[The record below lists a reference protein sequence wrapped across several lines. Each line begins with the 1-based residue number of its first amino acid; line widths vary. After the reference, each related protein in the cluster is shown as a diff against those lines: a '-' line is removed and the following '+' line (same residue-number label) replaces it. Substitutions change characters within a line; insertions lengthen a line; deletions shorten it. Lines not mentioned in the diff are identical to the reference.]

1 MKKIYILGSVNTDL
15 SITADRFPRV
25 GETLVGRDFVCS
37 HGGKGLNQAIAAA
50 RLGGT
55 VKMCACV
62 GDDVFGEE
70 AIKLLNKEGV
80 DTECIIKRNNLP
92 TGSAMIT
99 LVNGQNSII
108 ISGGANQSI
117 TVEQISA
124 FLKDA
129 NEGDIFLTQL
139 ENNIYATGKALAL
152 AKSKKM
158 FVVLNPA
165 PANKKIV
172 PFLQYCDLITPNE
185 TEVDLMGGEDN
196 LKKLVPNILITL
208 GPKGYKIIN
217 KEVNE
222 VFPCIKVEVVDTVAA
237 GDTLCGGLVA
247 ELAAG
252 ASLLDAARFGS
263 KAASISCT
271 KRGAEASIPE
281 KELVEQ
287 A

>member
-1 MKKIYILGSVNTDL
+1 MKKIYILGSINTDM
-15 SITADRFPRV
+15 SITADRFPKP
-25 GETLVGRDFVCS
+25 GETLAGRDFMCS
-37 HGGKGLNQAIAAA
+37 KGGKGLNQAIAAA

-55 VKMCACV
+55 VRMCACV
-62 GDDVFGEE
+62 GDDSFGEE
-70 AIKLLNKEGV
+70 AIKLLNKEGIN
-80 DTECIIKRNNLP
+80 TESIIKRSNLP
-92 TGSAMIT
+92 TGSAIIT

-108 ISGGANQSI
+108 INGGANLSV
-117 TVEQISA
+117 TVEQINK
-124 FLKDA
+124 FLEDA

-185 TEVDLMGGEDN
+185 TEVELLGGEDN
-196 LKKLVPNILITL
+196 LKKLVPNLLITL
-208 GPKGYKIIN
+208 GARGYKIVN
-217 KEVNE
+217 KEINE
-222 VFPCIKVEVVDTVAA
+222 IFPCIKVEVVDTVAA
-237 GDTLCGGLVA
+237 GDTLCGGLAA
-247 ELAAG
+247 ELAGG
-252 ASLLDAARFGS
+252 ASLTDAARFGS
-263 KAASISCT
+263 KAASIACT
-271 KRGAEASIPE
+271 KRGAQASIPE